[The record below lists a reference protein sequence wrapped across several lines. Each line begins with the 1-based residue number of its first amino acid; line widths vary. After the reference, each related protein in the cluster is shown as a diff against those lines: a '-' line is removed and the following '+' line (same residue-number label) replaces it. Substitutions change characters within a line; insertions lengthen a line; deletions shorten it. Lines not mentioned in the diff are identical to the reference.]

1 LLNVISRPDLR
12 DWFALPADGRDFRD
26 GLDGGVRGWRVAY
39 SPALGQARVDP
50 EIAAI
55 VARAVKRF
63 ADLGAEVEAVDPVLP
78 NAEEVFRRHW
88 FSGAAYLLRN
98 FTPAQKALMD
108 RGLVDVAGQGAQ
120 ITMMELLDAVQQR
133 GALGIAMNRFHE
145 QYDLLLTPSLPLPA
159 FEAGREVSDVM
170 KEKRW
175 TEWTPFSYPFNLTQQ
190 PAASV
195 PCGLTASGLPVGLQI
210 VGPRYDD
217 WRVLRAARAF
227 EMAQPFPMPDVSTLA
242 A

>member
-1 LLNVISRPDLR
+1 
-12 DWFALPADGRDFRD
+12 
-26 GLDGGVRGWRVAY
+26 
-39 SPALGQARVDP
+39 
-50 EIAAI
+50 
-55 VARAVKRF
+55 
-63 ADLGAEVEAVDPVLP
+63 
-78 NAEEVFRRHW
+78 
-88 FSGAAYLLRN
+88 
-98 FTPAQKALMD
+98 
-108 RGLVDVAGQGAQ
+108 
-120 ITMMELLDAVQQR
+120 MMELLDAVQQR

-159 FEAGREVSDVM
+159 FEAGREVADVM

-195 PCGLTASGLPVGLQI
+195 PCGLTAAGLPVGLQM

-227 EMAQPFPMPDVSTLA
+227 EMAQPFPMPDVSMLA
-242 A
+242 G